1 MLYPCTSLSVHAD
14 DGGSSSLSVQ
24 THRLASRIDALD
36 GMAAH
41 SAGVCLFS
49 CDGHADRSVV
59 PHHVSYSSAI
69 ASKGTPADN
78 VTGSIRTLTFV
89 SPVS

>member
-41 SAGVCLFS
+41 SAGVFLFS
-49 CDGHADRSVV
+49 CDGQQI
-59 PHHVSYSSAI
+59 SALFLI
-69 ASKGTPADN
+69 TCRTALQWLAKGRP
-78 VTGSIRTLTFV
+78 LTT
-89 SPVS
+89 